1 MAKYQIQTVIIHK
14 PVSLEK
20 AKKEAKKIIGKEEY
34 RETENSYRFKN
45 ISKKMFDPSTFRT
58 KVINKNISLVVGKCK
73 KEDERSKASIA
84 KSKQSLDEDSKEEKH
99 YSSSEEEEEKEKHYE
114 EEHSLIKKVKKIE
127 KMICHLSKMLKK

>member
-45 ISKKMFDPSTFRT
+45 ISKKMFDPSTFKT

-73 KEDERSKASIA
+73 KEDERSK
-84 KSKQSLDEDSKEEKH
+84 EEKH
-99 YSSSEEEEEKEKHYE
+99 YSSSEEEEKEKHYQ
-114 EEHSLIKKVKKIE
+114 EEHSLVKKVKKIE

>member
-73 KEDERSKASIA
+73 KEEHH
-84 KSKQSLDEDSKEEKH
+84 SKEEKEDKY
-99 YSSSEEEEEKEKHYE
+99 YSSSEEEEKEKHYK
-114 EEHSLIKKVKKIE
+114 EEHSLVKKVKKIE

>member
-73 KEDERSKASIA
+73 KED
-84 KSKQSLDEDSKEEKH
+84 SKEEKH
-99 YSSSEEEEEKEKHYE
+99 YSSSEEEEEKEKHYK
-114 EEHSLIKKVKKIE
+114 EEHSLVKKVKKIE